1 MILNYLKIMYFSQLL
16 GAHKADLA
24 GQRFGA
30 SARRTRSQVR
40 YFTDT
45 QKDEVEAYCFKEIVF
60 I

>member
-1 MILNYLKIMYFSQLL
+1 MYFSQLL
-16 GAHKADLA
+16 GAQKADIA

-40 YFTDT
+40 YFADT
-45 QKDEVEAYCFKEIVF
+45 QKDEVEAYYFKEIVF